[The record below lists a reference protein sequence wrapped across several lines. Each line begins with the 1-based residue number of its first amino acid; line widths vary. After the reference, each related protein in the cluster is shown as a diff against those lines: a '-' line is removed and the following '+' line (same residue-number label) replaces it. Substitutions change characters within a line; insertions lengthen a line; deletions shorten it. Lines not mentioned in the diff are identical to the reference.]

1 MSMNEKTRNPCVTEV
16 KAECTCRFPLFSF
29 SSPFFP
35 MSSVISD
42 MENLLEYKGINIS
55 KNKMNGM
62 KITVLKLAKA

>member
-1 MSMNEKTRNPCVTEV
+1 
-16 KAECTCRFPLFSF
+16 
-29 SSPFFP
+29 